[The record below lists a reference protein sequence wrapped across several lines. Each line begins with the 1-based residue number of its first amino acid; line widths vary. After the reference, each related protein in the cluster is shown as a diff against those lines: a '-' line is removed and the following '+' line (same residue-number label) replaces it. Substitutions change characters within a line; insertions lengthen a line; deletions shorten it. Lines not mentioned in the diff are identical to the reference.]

1 MKIGFITDEEEEE
14 DDVGAGVDAAFD
26 AALDEAAV
34 DDAAVDDGIDLDEE
48 DNEDG
53 DVCFVKDSSSST
65 GVFLQHSGVHL
76 PVLQSRHELLLHVL
90 QNSRV
95 PQYIFLQY
103 SDSQ

>member
-48 DNEDG
+48 EM
-53 DVCFVKDSSSST
+53 
-65 GVFLQHSGVHL
+65 
-76 PVLQSRHELLLHVL
+76 E
-90 QNSRV
+90 
-95 PQYIFLQY
+95 LQY
-103 SDSQ
+103 GTGGTLDKEIVIGYEDIDSIEMK